1 MTMIKRYLVSVFNEE
16 DSLISAIRM
25 AKKEN
30 IRISEIYSPFPIH
43 EAFEATGIKTR
54 FTLAAFL
61 YGLAGVFGI
70 LAFLQYT
77 AVIDWPINY
86 GGKPTNSFPSFI
98 IVTIVLTILIIT
110 LASLFT
116 FSLRAKVYPGKK
128 FEMPDVRSM
137 DDKFVMVF
145 ENNGDERFNQDLV
158 SKLLEN
164 GATEIHYKDSST
176 INSLSDVKENITPN

>member
-1 MTMIKRYLVSVFNEE
+1 MNNHYIVSVFNEE

-30 IRISEIYSPFPIH
+30 IKISEIYTPFPIH

-54 FTLAAFL
+54 FTFAAFL
-61 YGLAGVFGI
+61 YGFAAVVSV

-86 GGKPTNSFPSFI
+86 GGKPTNAFPSFL

-116 FSLRAKVYPGKK
+116 FSLRAKVFPGKK
-128 FEMPDVRSM
+128 FLMPDTRSM

-145 ENNGDERFNQDLV
+145 EKKADEAFNQDLV
-158 SKLLEN
+158 SMLLEN

-176 INSLSDVKENITPN
+176 FNSISDVKENITHN